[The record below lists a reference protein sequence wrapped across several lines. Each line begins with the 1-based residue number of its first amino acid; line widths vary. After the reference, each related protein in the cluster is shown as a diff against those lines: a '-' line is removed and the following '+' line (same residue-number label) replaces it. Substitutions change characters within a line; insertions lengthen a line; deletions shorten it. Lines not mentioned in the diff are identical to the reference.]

1 MKWLS
6 QAKLYMSIIEDVV
19 ESMRELI
26 LDEGLEDRVLDDL
39 KRVSQSFQTV
49 KMFLRNAELSSKLS
63 RRYSTCGGYSTD
75 VGGKGDGVEGAGRH
89 KA

>member
-1 MKWLS
+1 
-6 QAKLYMSIIEDVV
+6 MSIIEDVV

-49 KMFLRNAELSSKLS
+49 KMFLRNAELSSKTHSSKLS